1 MVDKTHYGSSMNIDS
16 LMENVRLLLT
26 QIGCDIP
33 NTKVILFY
41 SGMSGVASAT
51 AFTMLAREIVIGQ
64 VYVRKPT
71 EKSHGTP
78 VEVSAYVDNLKDG
91 DNVIPVF
98 IDDFEDMGS
107 TFAYVRNTI
116 GEYLAANDWKLFRYV
131 YNRRLN
137 GLDLTGKTWWKFLL
151 DHQVCR
157 MTTDSFGKV
166 QYA

>member
-1 MVDKTHYGSSMNIDS
+1 MNIDS
-16 LMENVRLLLT
+16 LMANVQNLLST
-26 QIGCDIP
+26 FRICSP

-51 AFTMLAREIVIGQ
+51 AFTMLAKELVIGQ
-64 VYVRKPT
+64 VYVRKPL

-78 VEVSAYVDNLKDG
+78 VEVSAYAHNLHDG
-91 DNVIPVF
+91 DNIVPVF

-116 GEYLAANDWKLFRYV
+116 GEYLAANNSKLFRYV
-131 YNRRLN
+131 YNDRMEC
-137 GLDLTGKTWWKFLL
+137 LDLTGKAWWKFLL